1 MGRANVSLVNLGCRV
16 NRAEL
21 DAIGRELSREGIRI
35 VCRDE
40 AEAIVVNTCAVTSEA
55 QAKTRRALR
64 RAAEEPGVRA
74 IVATG
79 CAASLFSAEL
89 EALDPRIVVEP
100 ERERVAQRVANLL
113 GLGHDGGGAEA
124 DQAFCGGAVT
134 PTGRMRPG
142 LKVQDGC
149 DRRCSYCIVWK
160 ARGPARSMPP
170 ERVVACVGELI
181 SDGAREV
188 VLIGI
193 DLGRYESGG
202 VGLSGLLARIL
213 EQTSVGRVRLS
224 SVEPA
229 GVTEE
234 LLDLIASSGGRVAP
248 FLHVPLQSGCDA
260 TLARMARP
268 YTSEAYA
275 RMAERAKAMVP
286 GIALSTDV
294 IVGFPGETDAE
305 FQESHALCA
314 SLGFSRLHVFRY
326 SRRPGTAAAAMK
338 SQVDPAVS
346 LERSRRMRALSDACA
361 SEFSAALVGTPQ
373 LVLCERGCM
382 GTTGGGARV
391 RTDAGLAGSLAWLAP
406 HSSDAAGVLDARGCR
421 IIRQE

>member
-40 AEAIVVNTCAVTSEA
+40 AEAIVVNTCAATSEA

-64 RAAEEPGVRA
+64 RAAGEPGVRA

-100 ERERVAQRVANLL
+100 ERERVAQRVAYLL

-160 ARGPARSMPP
+160 ARGPARSMSP
-170 ERVVACVGELI
+170 ERVVACVGELV
-181 SDGAREV
+181 SGAM
-188 VLIGI
+188 
-193 DLGRYESGG
+193 S
-202 VGLSGLLARIL
+202 
-213 EQTSVGRVRLS
+213 
-224 SVEPA
+224 PA
-229 GVTEE
+229 AWGSPGC
-234 LLDLIASSGGRVAP
+234 LRASS
-248 FLHVPLQSGCDA
+248 
-260 TLARMARP
+260 
-268 YTSEAYA
+268 
-275 RMAERAKAMVP
+275 
-286 GIALSTDV
+286 
-294 IVGFPGETDAE
+294 
-305 FQESHALCA
+305 
-314 SLGFSRLHVFRY
+314 
-326 SRRPGTAAAAMK
+326 SRRAW
-338 SQVDPAVS
+338 
-346 LERSRRMRALSDACA
+346 DA
-361 SEFSAALVGTPQ
+361 
-373 LVLCERGCM
+373 
-382 GTTGGGARV
+382 
-391 RTDAGLAGSLAWLAP
+391 
-406 HSSDAAGVLDARGCR
+406 
-421 IIRQE
+421 

>member
-1 MGRANVSLVNLGCRV
+1 M
-16 NRAEL
+16 
-21 DAIGRELSREGIRI
+21 
-35 VCRDE
+35 
-40 AEAIVVNTCAVTSEA
+40 
-55 QAKTRRALR
+55 
-64 RAAEEPGVRA
+64 
-74 IVATG
+74 ATG

-89 EALDPRIVVEP
+89 EALDSRIVVEP
-100 ERERVAQRVANLL
+100 ERERVAQRVAYLL
-113 GLGHDGGGAEA
+113 GLGHGGGGAEA

-134 PTGRMRPG
+134 STGRMRPG

-170 ERVVACVGELI
+170 ERVVACVGELV

-188 VLIGI
+188 VLTGI
-193 DLGRYESGG
+193 DLGRYEFGG

-234 LLDLIASSGGRVAP
+234 LLDLIASSAGRVAP

-275 RMAERAKAMVP
+275 RMTERAKAMVP

-346 LERSRRMRALSDACA
+346 LKRSRRMRALSDACA

>member
-1 MGRANVSLVNLGCRV
+1 MGDMRILPMGQSAMLV
-16 NRAEL
+16 EL
-21 DAIGRELSREGIRI
+21 DGLDAAMALFAAI
-35 VCRDE
+35 E
-40 AEAIVVNTCAVTSEA
+40 A
-55 QAKTRRALR
+55 RRT
-64 RAAEEPGVRA
+64 AEIAGPHDGVRYDVFA
-74 IVATG
+74 GV
-79 CAASLFSAEL
+79 
-89 EALDPRIVVEP
+89 
-100 ERERVAQRVANLL
+100 
-113 GLGHDGGGAEA
+113 
-124 DQAFCGGAVT
+124 
-134 PTGRMRPG
+134 
-142 LKVQDGC
+142 
-149 DRRCSYCIVWK
+149 
-160 ARGPARSMPP
+160 
-170 ERVVACVGELI
+170 
-181 SDGAREV
+181 REV
-188 VLIGI
+188 VLTGI

-305 FQESHALCA
+305 FQESHALCV

-391 RTDAGLAGSLAWLAP
+391 RTDAGLVGSLAWLAP
-406 HSSDAAGVLDARGCR
+406 HSSDTAGVLDARGCR

>member
-100 ERERVAQRVANLL
+100 ERERVAQRVACLL

-124 DQAFCGGAVT
+124 GRAFCGGAVT

-160 ARGPARSMPP
+160 ARGPARSMSP
-170 ERVVACVGELI
+170 ERVVACVEELV

-188 VLIGI
+188 VLTGI
-193 DLGRYESGG
+193 DLGR
-202 VGLSGLLARIL
+202 
-213 EQTSVGRVRLS
+213 
-224 SVEPA
+224 
-229 GVTEE
+229 
-234 LLDLIASSGGRVAP
+234 
-248 FLHVPLQSGCDA
+248 
-260 TLARMARP
+260 
-268 YTSEAYA
+268 
-275 RMAERAKAMVP
+275 
-286 GIALSTDV
+286 
-294 IVGFPGETDAE
+294 
-305 FQESHALCA
+305 
-314 SLGFSRLHVFRY
+314 
-326 SRRPGTAAAAMK
+326 
-338 SQVDPAVS
+338 
-346 LERSRRMRALSDACA
+346 
-361 SEFSAALVGTPQ
+361 
-373 LVLCERGCM
+373 
-382 GTTGGGARV
+382 
-391 RTDAGLAGSLAWLAP
+391 
-406 HSSDAAGVLDARGCR
+406 
-421 IIRQE
+421 

>member
-55 QAKTRRALR
+55 QAKTRGALR

-100 ERERVAQRVANLL
+100 ERERVAQRVAYLL

-124 DQAFCGGAVT
+124 GQAFCGDAVT

-170 ERVVACVGELI
+170 ERVVACVGELV

-188 VLIGI
+188 VLTGI

-268 YTSEAYA
+268 
-275 RMAERAKAMVP
+275 MVP

-294 IVGFPGETDAE
+294 IVGFPGETDTE

-314 SLGFSRLHVFRY
+314 SPGFSRLHVFRY

-346 LERSRRMRALSDACA
+346 LKRSCRMRALSDACS

-391 RTDAGLAGSLAWLAP
+391 RTDAGLAGSLVWLAP

>member
-64 RAAEEPGVRA
+64 RAAEEPDVRA

-89 EALDPRIVVEP
+89 EALDSRIVVEP
-100 ERERVAQRVANLL
+100 ERERVAQRVAYLL
-113 GLGHDGGGAEA
+113 GLGHGGGGAEA

-170 ERVVACVGELI
+170 ERVVACVGELV

-188 VLIGI
+188 VLTGI
-193 DLGRYESGG
+193 DLGRYEFGG

-234 LLDLIASSGGRVAP
+234 LLDLIASSAGRVAP

-275 RMAERAKAMVP
+275 RMTERAKAMVP

-346 LERSRRMRALSDACA
+346 LKRSRRMRALSDACA
-361 SEFSAALVGTPQ
+361 SEFSAALVGMPQ